1 MENTPSAADALSALD
16 MARDAVAHLEEAA
29 QQETETLRRERDQ
42 LRDQAAQSEAECA
55 RLRAQLAQ
63 ANRQSA
69 HMAARLLDLHG
80 DLRIP
85 SLSMLILE
93 ISMKLT
99 GAEQGL
105 FTDETGAC
113 VIASIGL
120 EELTHVPLQA
130 LFEYT
135 TQASESGTPVVRND
149 STNLPDGPQLVNLA
163 AVPVA
168 VRGAK
173 RGVVMVANK
182 RSGPFEGADTEI
194 LLSVGR
200 HAGVALENQKLHEQ
214 LQTAYQQTIAV
225 LADAIMAKDAYT
237 RGHCDEVAHL
247 AVRVA
252 EAMGFTGNDLRDIR
266 FAALLHDVGKIGI
279 SDGILLKP
287 GKLMPEERKVIERHS
302 EIGSDLI
309 SRVHA
314 LHPLIP
320 YIRHH
325 HERIDGNG
333 YPDGL
338 SGDAIPLPARII
350 GAVDALDAMT
360 SPRPYREPVSR
371 AAALQELARCA
382 GEQFDTEVVAVVARL
397 LGDAPATT
405 VSAAPVF

>member
-1 MENTPSAADALSALD
+1 MQ
-16 MARDAVAHLEEAA
+16 EEL
-29 QQETETLRRERDQ
+29 T
-42 LRDQAAQSEAECA
+42 QA
-55 RLRAQLAQ
+55 RAQLAQ
-63 ANRQSA
+63 ANKQA
-69 HMAARLLDLHG
+69 AQMTARLLDMHG
-80 DLRIP
+80 DFRIP
-85 SLSMLILE
+85 SLPTLILE

-113 VIASIGL
+113 VVTSIGL

-135 TQASESGTPVVRND
+135 QQASETGTPVVRND

-182 RSGPFEGADTEI
+182 RSGPFVEADTEI

-200 HAGVALENQKLHEQ
+200 HAGVALENQRLHEQ

-247 AVRVA
+247 AVQVA
-252 EAMGFTGNDLRDIR
+252 EEMGFDGDDLQDIR

-320 YIRHH
+320 YVRHH

-382 GEQFDTEVVAVVARL
+382 GEQFDAEVVNVVTRL
-397 LGDAPATT
+397 LGDVPTTT
-405 VSAAPVF
+405 VSAPATF